1 MSKLISFGVASE
13 VTKQRFFNSVQIDG
27 QKKIDSD
34 LMLYRAA
41 DSNPNLVKVQ
51 DND

>member
-13 VTKQRFFNSVQIDG
+13 ETKERRFNSVQIDG

-34 LMLYRAA
+34 LLLYRATDENA
-41 DSNPNLVKVQ
+41 NLVKVQ